1 MRVLLTC
8 LEDSRRCPRLT
19 RLLPYFSA
27 HHVVVIDTR
36 GTPAWQI
43 QAVALTTR
51 AGATVRIW
59 TQPKRYAEAY
69 LEGRI
74 SLGPADKI
82 PGSFDVVV
90 SFDLLLLPFLFQHFP
105 GARIVLDAREWY
117 PGQFT
122 NSLKWRL
129 TWGRQYHLL
138 CRRYLRRVAALTTVS
153 AGLAKLYRH
162 EYGVA
167 GEVLHSYCEASD
179 LAPSPV
185 GTPIRLVHHGNATRH
200 RSLENMIE
208 WAERLGAH
216 YQLDLILAA
225 SDPVYLRELEARV
238 SRVTNVKLLPERP
251 REELVEAL
259 NSYDIGLFAPPAS
272 TQNLRYSLPNK
283 LFEYVQARL
292 MVVVSPLADAASL
305 VEESGLGVVAS
316 AATGNALADCI
327 GQIGVDAIA
336 AAKRRVD
343 RQAKRMHAR
352 NYATGM
358 LRVAGITSQ
367 SQGNRG

>member
-8 LEDSRRCPRLT
+8 LSESRRCPRLV
-19 RLLPYFSA
+19 RLLPYLAA
-27 HHVVVIDTR
+27 HDVCVIDTL

-43 QAVALTTR
+43 QAKSLATR
-51 AGATVRIW
+51 AGALLRIW
-59 TQPKRYAEAY
+59 TQSKRHAEAY
-69 LEGRI
+69 LGRRI
-74 SLGPADKI
+74 ALQ
-82 PGSFDVVV
+82 PGDQVPDSFDVVI
-90 SFDLLLLPFLFQHFP
+90 SFDLLLLPFLFKHFP

-138 CRRYLRRVAALTTVS
+138 CRKYLRRVAALTTVS
-153 AGLAKLYRH
+153 AGLAKLYRRG
-162 EYGVA
+162 YGVT
-167 GEVLHSYCEASD
+167 GEVLHSYCEASG
-179 LAPSPV
+179 LRPSPV
-185 GTPIRLVHHGNATRH
+185 GAPIRLVHHGNATRH

-208 WAERLGAH
+208 CVERLGAH
-216 YQLDLILAA
+216 YRLDLILAA

-238 SRVTNVKLLPERP
+238 SRVTNVRLLPERP

-343 RQAKRMHAR
+343 WQAKRMHAR

-358 LRVAGITSQ
+358 LRIAGITSQ
-367 SQGNRG
+367 SQGNGG